1 MIDMKN
7 DLTTNAVITPLV
19 QHDTLRQRSAHLA
32 RVAAELRTELFGID
46 DIIDRV
52 IESIRAWYVLPH
64 IIHRPVIVCLWG
76 LTGTG
81 KTQLTR
87 SLAHKLGFYDRFV
100 EVQMDG
106 FSNGSSRRSADSIS
120 AMLSE
125 SGVQEGEPG
134 ILVLDEFQRFRTVCQ
149 QGKDAPVKRYQ
160 DVWQLLSDGR
170 LPPALSFLQGLEASL
185 ADSLYDQE
193 REDTDEAS
201 IGATTGKKYKFNL
214 SPYQAQEFKHSLKL
228 KEPLQEVMAW
238 TAEQLQ
244 SRMLQFKA
252 TSEAWETDY
261 SRLLIIVSGNLDEM
275 YQGMA
280 SRVEDC
286 DTDADIFHAMTKK
299 LSVIDVKK
307 ALAERFKPEQVARMG
322 NNHVIYPSLSQA
334 TYERLIRSACGKY
347 VAEVQASSGLRFEL
361 DDTVYAGIYANAVF
375 PAQGTRPLFSSV
387 HAVLSA
393 ALVNTVLWAMEHGLE
408 AGSCVQV
415 SLDTHSQQLRMRCG
429 THSTQYAVP
438 LDLNQLKQRASP
450 DFRALLAVHEAG
462 HGLVYGRLFG
472 HAPQEVKIN
481 VASFEGG
488 YNSYVRMKTMS
499 QHNCLDRIC
508 VSLAGRAAEAL
519 VFSEGACT
527 TGSESDFKSATA
539 LAARY
544 VRYYGFGSRLSRT
557 DVTQEMEDDVN
568 TDIAPSNAEIE
579 GLLAQQYARAQAL
592 LKAEANLL
600 LHITQTLLVDGQIAK
615 EQMAALLGVPVAQD
629 EHMLVPYSE
638 QLSVFALQHD
648 LMQRL
653 AATVNAPNDPR
664 VAPSDHRQS
673 GTSGAAQT
681 DGLAPGERSAP
692 VPSGGAHHPSAKSRS
707 PTARPHRVVPG

>member
-1 MIDMKN
+1 MISMKN
-7 DLTTNAVITPLV
+7 DLKPSTLAAPRV
-19 QHDTLRQRSAHLA
+19 QPEQLRQRSQHLA
-32 RVAAELRTELFGID
+32 SVAAELKTELFGID
-46 DIIDRV
+46 EIIDRV

-170 LPPALSFLQGLEASL
+170 LPPSLSFLQELEASL
-185 ADSLYDQE
+185 AVSLYDDE
-193 REDTDEAS
+193 REDKDSGSTE
-201 IGATTGKKYKFNL
+201 GAVGKKFKFNL

-238 TAEQLQ
+238 TPEQLQ
-244 SRMLQFKA
+244 ARMLQFKA
-252 TSEAWETDY
+252 SSDAWETDY

-286 DTDADIFHAMTKK
+286 DTDADIFHAMTQK

-334 TYERLIRSACGKY
+334 TYERLIVSACGKY
-347 VAEVQASSGLRFEL
+347 VSEVQASSGLHFAL
-361 DDTVYAGIYANAVF
+361 DDSVYTGIYANAVF

-387 HAVLSA
+387 HAILSA
-393 ALVNTVLWAMEHGLE
+393 ALVNAVLWAFEHSVE
-408 AGSCVQV
+408 AGASVQV
-415 SLDTHSQQLRMRCG
+415 SLDSNTQQLQLRCG
-429 THSTQYAVP
+429 AHRITYPVP

-472 HAPQEVKIN
+472 HAPQEMKIN

-499 QHNCLDRIC
+499 QQNCLDRIC

-519 VFSEGACT
+519 VFNEGACT

-557 DVTQEMEDDVN
+557 DVTHETEDDIN
-568 TDIAPSNAEIE
+568 TDIAPSNLEIE
-579 GLLAQQYARAQAL
+579 SLLAQQYARAQAL
-592 LKAEANLL
+592 LKADASLL
-600 LHITQTLLVDGQIAK
+600 LHITQALLADGQIAK
-615 EQMAALLGVPVAQD
+615 EHMAALLGVPLAQGD
-629 EHMLVPYSE
+629 YMLVPYAE
-638 QLSVFALQHD
+638 QLSVFALQHG

-653 AATVNAPNDPR
+653 RAMPGLLPLAA
-664 VAPSDHRQS
+664 
-673 GTSGAAQT
+673 
-681 DGLAPGERSAP
+681 
-692 VPSGGAHHPSAKSRS
+692 
-707 PTARPHRVVPG
+707 